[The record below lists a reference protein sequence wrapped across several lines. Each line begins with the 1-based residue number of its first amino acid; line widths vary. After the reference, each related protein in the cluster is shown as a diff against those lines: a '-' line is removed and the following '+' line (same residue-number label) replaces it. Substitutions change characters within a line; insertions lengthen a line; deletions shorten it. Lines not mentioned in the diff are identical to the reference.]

1 MLQKTK
7 NKETMSILKRLKQ
20 KGPPV
25 PKEQGSVSMD
35 MTIPSGTGM
44 EPDLMEQP
52 ELGMPDASGVVTD
65 LSMPG
70 ALPIGAPRP
79 TKKKKQETPRSR

>member
-20 KGPPV
+20 KGPPSA
-25 PKEQGSVSMD
+25 GASMD
-35 MTIPSGTGM
+35 MTL
-44 EPDLMEQP
+44 EPDPELEGEGELMQEP
-52 ELGMPDASGVVTD
+52 ELGMPDASGIVTD

-70 ALPIGAPRP
+70 SLPIGAPRP
-79 TKKKKQETPRSR
+79 NQKKKKQETPRSR

>member
-20 KGPPV
+20 KGPPTAT
-25 PKEQGSVSMD
+25 GSMDTEMD
-35 MTIPSGTGM
+35 MTL
-44 EPDLMEQP
+44 EPEGELMKEP
-52 ELGMPDASGVVTD
+52 ELGMPDASGIVTD

-70 ALPIGAPRP
+70 SLPIGAPRP
-79 TKKKKQETPRSR
+79 IKKKKQETPRSR